1 MSGISG
7 GIIPYIMTGV
17 IFTSLP
23 TIILFILLRKYF
35 ISGMVLSMA
44 GE

>member
-7 GIIPYIMTGV
+7 GIIPFIMTGV

-23 TIILFILLRKYF
+23 TIILFILLRRHF
-35 ISGMVLSMA
+35 ISGMVLTMS